1 MTSNTLLQHGGWNAK
16 KYLLAALTVAAMHTG
31 LVQVLSDMAYPLT
44 GFAFKAMNFIIRRG
58 FPDHLLLNE
67 SYGPPWQYHVK
78 IMAQGLTLFAV
89 GMFLGLWAKLRADGQ
104 KPS

>member
-1 MTSNTLLQHGGWNAK
+1 VTSNTLLQHGWWNAK

-67 SYGPPWQYHVK
+67 SRHGNITSRSWHR
-78 IMAQGLTLFAV
+78 G
-89 GMFLGLWAKLRADGQ
+89 
-104 KPS
+104 